1 MCISVVEAKMRIPR
15 RGRGRRPGAAGHG
28 QVRSDG
34 RCHPRGEC
42 RAVGLFVWQRA
53 GVSRSARFGRS
64 PLCSGKPPCLEYRA
78 WSPSG
83 PAGPETPGAPQP
95 AERRVRALL
104 VRLRCGSRPPGG
116 AAGRERPRVPR
127 EAPRRGHGG
136 AGRVRQRREGG
147 GRREDVPAQVRH
159 GGGSGRT
166 GFGSAFPGLGG
177 RLCALCAA
185 PARVRPDR
193 ARDCALPPP
202 AAARE
207 APGWASLERRRAA
220 GTAEIPQSREGKSLF
235 RVTPRFWFA
244 VFETRFFRFLKWLCA
259 ANSQSSS
266 GDGIAGLVLQALTA
280 SKRRARG
287 EESKRNGLRLTFIP

>member
-83 PAGPETPGAPQP
+83 PAGPETSGAPQP

-116 AAGRERPRVPR
+116 RGCACPVRPRGAAMAERDGSGSAGRAAG
-127 EAPRRGHGG
+127 GG
-136 AGRVRQRREGG
+136 KMSLHRYG
-147 GRREDVPAQVRH
+147 
-159 GGGSGRT
+159 T
-166 GFGSAFPGLGG
+166 
-177 RLCALCAA
+177 AA
-185 PARVRPDR
+185 A
-193 ARDCALPPP
+193 
-202 AAARE
+202 AAARVSG
-207 APGWASLERRRAA
+207 ALSRGSA
-220 GTAEIPQSREGKSLF
+220 GGSVPCALL
-235 RVTPRFWFA
+235 PR
-244 VFETRFFRFLKWLCA
+244 
-259 ANSQSSS
+259 
-266 GDGIAGLVLQALTA
+266 G
-280 SKRRARG
+280 
-287 EESKRNGLRLTFIP
+287 